1 VSQFEV
7 RYAHRWRDREVIDA
21 DDVFTEER
29 WLVFTAQVL
38 VIGRPRPVVQLR
50 VPLAEVADVVA
61 LPDKH

>member
-7 RYAHRWRDREVIDA
+7 RYAHRWRGREVIDA

-38 VIGRPRPVVQLR
+38 VIGRLRPVVQLR
-50 VPLAEVADVVA
+50 VPLAEVADVIA
-61 LPDKH
+61 LPDVH